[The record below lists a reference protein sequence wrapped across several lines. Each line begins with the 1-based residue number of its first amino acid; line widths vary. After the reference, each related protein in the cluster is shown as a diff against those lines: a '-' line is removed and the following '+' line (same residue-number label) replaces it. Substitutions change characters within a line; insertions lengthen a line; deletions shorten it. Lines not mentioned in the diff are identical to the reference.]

1 VNQSLFAGIIAYPV
15 TPFHA
20 GNDGVDAGRLQL
32 LIDRLIATGADAIAP
47 LGSTGEAAYLNDEE
61 WDEVAEVSIKQV
73 ARRVPTVVGISDLT
87 TRKAVRRA
95 KFAEQ
100 AGADAVM
107 VMPMSYWKLTEHEI
121 SRHYARIAESIGIPI
136 MVYNNPAT
144 SGVDMRPEL
153 IARRVRDLDNVT
165 MVKES
170 SGDIQRMHRLHQLSD
185 GAIRFYNGSNPLAL
199 EAFAAGAVGWCT
211 AAPNLIPEWTQ
222 RLHRAATTGNAGEA
236 REVFYR
242 QLPLLQFILQ
252 GGLPATIK
260 GGLKLL
266 GFDAGVPR
274 EPLSPM
280 TMEATAELKAILD
293 KLGAADG
300 PARVP
305 AAGQ

>member
-1 VNQSLFAGIIAYPV
+1 VNRPVFGGIIAYPV
-15 TPFHA
+15 TPFLA
-20 GNDGVDAGRLQL
+20 GSGGIDANRLQR
-32 LIDRLIATGADAIAP
+32 LIDRLIETGADAIAP
-47 LGSTGEAAYLNDEE
+47 LGSTGEAAYLNDDE
-61 WDEVAEVSIKQV
+61 WDEVAEVSVKQV

-95 KFAEQ
+95 RFAEQ

-107 VMPMSYWKLTEHEI
+107 VMPMSYWKLTEQEI

-153 IARRVRDLDNVT
+153 IARLVRDLDNVT

-170 SGDIQRMHRLHQLSD
+170 TGDIQRMHRLHQLSD

-211 AAPNLIPEWTQ
+211 AAPNLIPAWTKQ
-222 RLHRAATTGNAGEA
+222 LHRAVTAGNLAEA
-236 REVFYR
+236 RDVFYR

-260 GGLKLL
+260 GGLQLL

-274 EPLSPM
+274 EPLGPM
-280 TMEATAELKAILD
+280 SAEATTELQAILD
-293 KLGAADG
+293 KLGVG
-300 PARVP
+300 R
-305 AAGQ
+305 